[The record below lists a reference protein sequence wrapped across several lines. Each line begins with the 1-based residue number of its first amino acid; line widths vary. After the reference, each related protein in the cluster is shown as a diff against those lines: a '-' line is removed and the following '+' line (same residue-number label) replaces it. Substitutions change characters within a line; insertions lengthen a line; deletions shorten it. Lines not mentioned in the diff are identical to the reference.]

1 MKALKLMVF
10 LFIGIALCIGPT
22 ACGNHTIVGTWETEA
37 KEFETTEAKLAET
50 TGTIEFKENG
60 EFVSLS
66 YDLGGEEKRA
76 EGTYKIDGSK
86 LTIVPDG
93 YASTEHVF
101 EIDGDKLTLTFEN
114 GAMEF
119 IRK

>member
-10 LFIGIALCIGPT
+10 LFIGAALCIGLV
-22 ACGNHTIVGTWETEA
+22 ACSNNSIVGTWEA
-37 KEFETTEAKLAET
+37 KVEVMET

-76 EGTYKIDGSK
+76 EGTYKIDGNK
-86 LTIVPDG
+86 LTIVPGG
-93 YASTEHVF
+93 YDLEEAVF
-101 EIDGDKLTLTFEN
+101 EIDKDKLTLTFEKR
-114 GAMEF
+114 ADERATMMEF
-119 IRK
+119 TRK